1 MFVNGFMHM
10 LEFTQIVAINMEGK
24 TWRKIRRP
32 IGDAI
37 SIHEAQDQ
45 LCFCAADTLN
55 RYELSIWILED
66 YGTSKWTLK
75 HKVTTLELFGK
86 KNIEIGTEVCDAAY
100 RVIAVHLELNLIF
113 LVGEDKSLLA
123 CDMKH
128 SKVHVLPARVIGYPR
143 STWKL
148 LCMSADLT
156 IFLMFPC
163 SWSH

>member
-1 MFVNGFMHM
+1 
-10 LEFTQIVAINMEGK
+10 MEGK

-32 IGDAI
+32 TVDAI
-37 SIHEAQDQ
+37 SIHKAQGQ
-45 LCFCAADTLN
+45 LCLCTADTLN

-75 HKVTTLELFGK
+75 DKVTTLELFGK

-100 RVIAVHLELNLIF
+100 RVIAFHPEWNLIF

-123 CDMKH
+123 YDMNRN
-128 SKVHVLPARVIGYPR
+128 KVHVLPARAISYPR

-148 LCMSADLT
+148 LCMSGGPHYLPYIPLFIELLAE
-156 IFLMFPC
+156 
-163 SWSH
+163 